1 MERSTASEATCS
13 RALLP
18 VVSTLPFLDAP
29 LYVDAPSTD
38 AVAAAVSAA
47 AAAAA
52 AALGNGVTIPLT
64 SAAGMMKLKVMGR
77 ALILNGNSNP
87 SQNPST
93 SPATPTITIPP
104 FRNCNPNVTLTHP
117 PNLNPKPQLFGQ
129 GRLPSSGF
137 ACLRK

>member
-1 MERSTASEATCS
+1 MEISTASEATCS
-13 RALLP
+13 SALPL
-18 VVSTLPFLDAP
+18 VVSSLPFLDAP
-29 LYVDAPSTD
+29 LAFHAPSTD
-38 AVAAAVSAA
+38 VA

-87 SQNPST
+87 SQNPPT
-93 SPATPTITIPP
+93 SPTTPTITLPP
-104 FRNCNPNVTLTHP
+104 FRNCNPIVALTLTHP
-117 PNLNPKPQLFGQ
+117 PNLNPKPQLLRQ

>member
-1 MERSTASEATCS
+1 MEISTASQATCS
-13 RALLP
+13 SALPP

-29 LYVDAPSTD
+29 LSVDASSTD
-38 AVAAAVSAA
+38 VVAAAVS
-47 AAAAA
+47 AAA

-64 SAAGMMKLKVMGR
+64 SAAGMMKLKVLGR

-87 SQNPST
+87 SQNPPT
-93 SPATPTITIPP
+93 SPTTPTITLPP

-117 PNLNPKPQLFGQ
+117 PNLNPKPQLLRQ